1 MAPTFGEV
9 IYTPR
14 KVYIASLTATGTLAY
29 GTPVALDYVQKISYD
44 PESDEDAVMADGAVV
59 EALAVLKQVTGEIET
74 KALQNSALAV
84 IASNIVT
91 TVSDGT
97 APARASRSTITG
109 GGKRYPYFGM
119 IVEMRAGGDAAG
131 TMLNNSMLIGFPKC
145 IITNLPAGA
154 FEQSKFASF
163 TIPFRAIALTAP
175 ETTVFKLKMSE
186 GADAVPTTA
195 ILFASFF
202 TTA

>member
-1 MAPTFGEV
+1 MPAYGEV

-14 KVYIASLTATGTLAY
+14 KVYVASLTATGTLAY
-29 GTPVALDYVQKISYD
+29 GTPVAMDYVQKVSYD
-44 PESDEDAVMADGAVV
+44 PESDTDEIMADGAVV
-59 EALAVLKQVTGEIET
+59 ESLAVLKQCTGEIEL
-74 KALQNSALAV
+74 KALQHSILTV

-97 APARASRSTITG
+97 APARASRSTIVG

-119 IVEMRAGGDAAG
+119 IVEMRAGGDASG
-131 TMLNNSMLIGFPKC
+131 TMLNTSMLVGFPKC
-145 IITNLPAGA
+145 EITNLPAGA
-154 FEQSKFASF
+154 FDQNKFASF

-175 ETTVFKLKMSE
+175 ETMVFKIKTSE
-186 GADAVPTTA
+186 GADSAPTTA
-195 ILFASFF
+195 SLFASFF